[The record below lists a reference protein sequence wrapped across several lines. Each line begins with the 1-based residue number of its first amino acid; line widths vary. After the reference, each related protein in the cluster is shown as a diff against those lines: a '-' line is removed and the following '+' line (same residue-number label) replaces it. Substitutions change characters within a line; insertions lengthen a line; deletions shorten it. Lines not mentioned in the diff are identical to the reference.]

1 MKESLTNGVCMADA
15 EMAIKNSVCILA
27 ELITHVNIYFIY
39 VYDLFKQ
46 MSKHP
51 TCFTSNIFLHVDT
64 CKVLIAL

>member
-1 MKESLTNGVCMADA
+1 MADA